1 MGDAAPSGLLLVS
14 EDRHQAL
21 IEESSLNYLGWTWL
35 CMFLTLKVMVLP
47 RLTPSTQK

>member
-21 IEESSLNYLGWTWL
+21 IEESSLSYI
-35 CMFLTLKVMVLP
+35 
-47 RLTPSTQK
+47 